1 MEIVITIKI
10 EDGEPVKVDVKQAN
24 TESVEEYSEYA
35 RFFDETSASWSK
47 DPESN
52 RIFLALQE
60 RYADEKLKAVGHLF
74 LNEVYDMLG
83 MPRTKA
89 GQVVG
94 WIIDN
99 TVPIEGKI
107 VDFGLTKKHNSK
119 FVNGYEKSALLDF
132 NVHGNILDI
141 IK

>member
-1 MEIVITIKI
+1 MEIVIPIKI
-10 EDGEPVKVDVKQAN
+10 EDGEPVKVDVKQTK

-35 RFFDETSASWSK
+35 RFFDETCSAWTKNS
-47 DPESN
+47 ERN
-52 RIFLALQE
+52 FQYLRLQE
-60 RYADEKLKAVGHLF
+60 SYANEKLKAVGCLF

-94 WIIDN
+94 WVID
-99 TVPIEGKI
+99 TAVPTDGKI
-107 VDFGLTKKHNSK
+107 VDFGLIKEHNSK